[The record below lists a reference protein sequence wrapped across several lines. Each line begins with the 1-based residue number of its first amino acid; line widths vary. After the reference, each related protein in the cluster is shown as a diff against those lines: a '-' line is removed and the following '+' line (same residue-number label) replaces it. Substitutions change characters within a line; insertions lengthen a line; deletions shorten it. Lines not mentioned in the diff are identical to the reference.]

1 MTAMINSNNK
11 KSIPYHMV
19 KSVAKL
25 ILPVPARNFMQATHR
40 AIIFRR
46 AMKKFLWN
54 LQHGIPFDRRVLT
67 RLIYGWGNESW
78 SADTEYLLSCLEHTQ
93 ACRGPILECGSGL
106 TTLLIGAVAQKSG
119 NVVCSLEHHP
129 EWGNRV
135 ARLLKQYRIDS
146 VHMSI
151 QPLKNYT
158 DFTWY
163 EPPCAEMA
171 DQYALVICDGPP
183 SATRGGRYGLVP
195 VMKSRLAADCI
206 ILLDDANRAEE
217 QVIAKR
223 WAKTLN
229 TGYETLGSVKR
240 YIRFELRG
248 KQRRVG

>member
-1 MTAMINSNNK
+1 
-11 KSIPYHMV
+11 MV

-25 ILPVPARNFMQATHR
+25 ILPVPARNFMYATHR

-54 LQHGIPFDRRVLT
+54 LERGIPFDRRVLT

-78 SADTEYLLSCLEHTQ
+78 SADTEYLLSCLEHAQ

-119 NVVCSLEHHP
+119 NVLCSLEHHA

-135 ARLLKQYRIDS
+135 ARLLKQYRIDCVHIS
-146 VHMSI
+146 VHS
-151 QPLKNYT
+151 LKNYT

-163 EPPCAEMA
+163 EPPCAEMP

-195 VMKSRLAADCI
+195 VMKSRLAADCV

-240 YIRFELRG
+240 YIRFELRD

>member
-11 KSIPYHMV
+11 KSIPSHMV
-19 KSVAKL
+19 ASAAKY
-25 ILPVPARNFMQATHR
+25 ILPVAARNFMQATHR

-54 LQHGIPFDRRVLT
+54 LRRGLPFDRRVLA

-78 SADTEYLLSCLEHTQ
+78 SADTEYLLSCLEHAQT
-93 ACRGPILECGSGL
+93 CRGPILECGSGL
-106 TTLLIGAVAQKSG
+106 TTLLIGAVAQQSG
-119 NVVCSLEHHP
+119 NVLCSLEHHA

-135 ARLLKQYRIDS
+135 ARRLKQYRIDS

-151 QPLKNYT
+151 QPLKNYSG
-158 DFTWY
+158 FTWY
-163 EPPCAEMA
+163 EPPCAELA

-183 SATRGGRYGLVP
+183 GSTRGGRYGLVP
-195 VMKSRLAADCI
+195 VMKSRLAPGCI

-223 WAKTLN
+223 WAKTLK
-229 TGYETLGSVKR
+229 TGYETLGAMKG
-240 YIRFELRG
+240 YIRFELHAG
-248 KQRRVG
+248 QRRAG